1 MRSFWLKDARRVVV
15 KIGTSA
21 LTANTRTLNKT
32 RIEWV
37 AEQIAEMRRRGIQT
51 ILVTSGA
58 IGAGMGRLRL
68 KKRPSKISELQAA
81 ASVGQSLLMK
91 MYEEALRPYGLPAA
105 QALLTTDDLQN
116 RRRYVNFTNAL
127 NALFNF
133 GAVPILNENDAVATE
148 EIRVGDNDTL
158 SAHTA
163 VAVGADLLILLS
175 DTDGVF
181 TADPRRRPDAERIP
195 IIHEID
201 AETMRMADES
211 PGGYGTQLG
220 TGRLLTKL
228 KAAQTAGS
236 SGIPTALAHGGR
248 RNSAIDILDG
258 KDVGTFFIPK
268 GERKTGKKRWISHA
282 LDAKGV
288 LVADEGA
295 RKAVV
300 ERSASLL
307 PAGVRSATGE
317 FQTGDLVRCV
327 GLDGV
332 EFARGLVNYGAEEIN
347 KILGMR
353 ADEIMQ
359 TLGYHYA
366 DEAIHRDNL
375 VLVENG

>member
-1 MRSFWLKDARRVVV
+1 
-15 KIGTSA
+15 
-21 LTANTRTLNKT
+21 
-32 RIEWV
+32 
-37 AEQIAEMRRRGIQT
+37 MRRRGIET

-58 IGAGMGRLRL
+58 IGAGMGRLGL
-68 KKRPSKISELQAA
+68 KKRPSKIGELQAA

-91 MYEEALRPYGLPAA
+91 MYEEALLPYGLPAA
-105 QALLTTDDLQN
+105 QALLTTEDLQN

-127 NALFNF
+127 NALFHF

-163 VAVGADLLILLS
+163 VAVDADLLILLS

-181 TADPRRRPDAERIP
+181 TADPRRHPDAERIP

-201 AETMRMADES
+201 GGLMRMADRS
-211 PGGYGTQLG
+211 NGADPTRLG

-228 KAAQTAGS
+228 KAAQTAGAA
-236 SGIPTALAHGGR
+236 GIPTALANGGQ

-268 GERKTGKKRWISHA
+268 GERKTGKKRWIAHT

-295 RKAVV
+295 REAVV
-300 ERSASLL
+300 KRNASLL
-307 PAGVRSATGE
+307 PAGVRQADGE
-317 FQTGDLVRCV
+317 FQTGDLVQCV

-332 EFARGLVNYGAEEIN
+332 EFARGLVNYSADELN
-347 KILGMR
+347 KIAGKR
-353 ADEIMQ
+353 ANDIMK